1 MLAYQMNIQYAAN
14 EHTVCCILNN
24 DNFSSTTVSMLALIL
39 TNVKIQFILEKEA
52 FQGVCQLP
60 AKNFGFSYRLVS
72 HVFYL
77 HDVSRL

>member
-1 MLAYQMNIQYAAN
+1 
-14 EHTVCCILNN
+14 
-24 DNFSSTTVSMLALIL
+24 MLALIL